1 MKILIIIFILLFSKN
16 AFSDDFSFIF
26 DWSNLKNCTS
36 GNPNTVTN
44 PTFYIN
50 DIPKGSKEIIFKLKD
65 LDVPGFN
72 HGGGKVDIRNL
83 KIVSPEDQKFGEY
96 FFKIEPGNFKYK
108 SPCPPDG
115 QHTYSW
121 IAIANKIEA
130 NSNQKY
136 PATLKAKNKNLTSS
150 QSEDLK
156 KLQELFDS
164 GVLTEEQFNEAK
176 SKLSTE
182 MENND
187 LKKLQ
192 ELFDSGVLTEEQFNT
207 AKLKLGQSTDKAI
220 EANEEVAE
228 IFELFGIPLGGIID
242 IESQTI
248 GGKKFEFLTRAQAKN
263 KFDVGSDPNWNN
275 SNNQPGK
282 HVFEGKK
289 NKDYDGMSMVM
300 LKKPDKKYKMKA
312 YFIIFDNYDGVNKVA
327 RIDVSPWENIG
338 NKVVCKKRATTM
350 YMEYYNSGKYQ
361 ITDQEHADNKK
372 FPDKIIQNDNFSFWI
387 GCYGN
392 PPEWFWVGAED
403 KKLKELSL
411 AN

>member
-1 MKILIIIFILLFSKN
+1 MKILLIIFILLFSKN

-50 DIPKGSKEIIFKLKD
+50 DIPKGTKEIIFKLKD

-72 HGGGKVDIRNL
+72 HGGGKFSISNL

-96 FFKIEPGNFKYK
+96 LFKIEPGNFKYK

-136 PATLKAKNKNLTSS
+136 PPVLKAKKNNADSS

-156 KLQELFDS
+156 KLQELFDN
-164 GVLTEEQFNEAK
+164 GVLTEEQFNI
-176 SKLSTE
+176 
-182 MENND
+182 
-187 LKKLQ
+187 
-192 ELFDSGVLTEEQFNT
+192 
-207 AKLKLGQSTDKAI
+207 AKLKLEQSTEKTI
-220 EANEEVAE
+220 EANEEVTE

-242 IESQTI
+242 IEGKTI
-248 GGKKFEFLTRAQAKN
+248 GGKKFEFLTRAQANN
-263 KFDVGSDPNWNN
+263 KFDVRSDPNW
-275 SNNQPGK
+275 STSKNQPGK
-282 HVFEGKK
+282 HAFEGKDG
-289 NKDYDGMSMVM
+289 KDYEGMSMVM

-312 YFIIFDNYDGVNKVA
+312 YYIIF
-327 RIDVSPWENIG
+327 
-338 NKVVCKKRATTM
+338 
-350 YMEYYNSGKYQ
+350 Q
-361 ITDQEHADNKK
+361 
-372 FPDKIIQNDNFSFWI
+372 
-387 GCYGN
+387 
-392 PPEWFWVGAED
+392 
-403 KKLKELSL
+403 
-411 AN
+411 